1 MHLWR
6 HGVCLSGMLAIGLG
20 MAAPLRAQEGNPP
33 IVSSDLTDVRNLF
46 GHEDEI
52 KLGDMEGREGR
63 PVRPQLHA
71 LPEGTPVE
79 VFPDRIVYDSRTG
92 IATAIGN
99 VRLTYGPY
107 VLNASRVV
115 YDPRRD
121 RLEANGNVV
130 FREPGGNVLLA
141 DSIELQNRLR
151 EGFARHLQLLLTNN
165 ATLTAEYA
173 TRREGNITIYDR
185 TAYTACQTCTTRDG
199 KPVWQIKAAQSIHDQ
214 NKRTITHKEAAF
226 ELFGLTIG
234 PLPFDISMADPT
246 LERKSGFLTP
256 RVVTSDDVGFG
267 VEIPYFWALAP
278 NYDVTFLPV
287 LTTKQGP
294 LGRAQWRHRL
304 ANGEYYIDGAGIY
317 QLDTDIPSPGD
328 RHFRGFIRSAGRF
341 ELNKNWHWGWDG
353 TITTDQTFMRRYDID
368 DRTDLVSQIYM
379 EGLDDR
385 NYFRATTYNFQ
396 GLLKTDKKRY
406 TPYLVPQILQD
417 YTLDTPVL
425 GGQLGITNNFYSL
438 HRKDPTIPFPMVEQ
452 AEDATRLVSEVEWK
466 RRMVSDFGFVT
477 TPFTVMR
484 ADVFRVRDLP
494 VYEAAAGRFP
504 SDLIEDETTAR
515 LLPTAGLDLR
525 MPFVRS
531 DGWAQHVFTP
541 IAQIITAPN
550 ETDLD
555 DISNED
561 AITLNLD
568 QTNLFLSDRFTGY
581 DRFEGGTRANLGFN
595 YSLLFPNGG
604 FVKATLGQSF
614 HLAGRNS
621 FQHGSGLEGSSSDV
635 IAALQVQPNKHLT
648 GTYLARFD
656 DESLEMNAQEIGL
669 AATVDRLTAAVN
681 YSDVAAAP
689 LYGRPDDV
697 EQIWASGAM
706 RVWENWRL
714 FGGFRYDL
722 ANDRQVR
729 NVIGIGWDC
738 DCMSVSLAYAED
750 FTRDRDVD
758 QERSIILSVSFRT
771 LGAVRGSIGID

>member
-1 MHLWR
+1 MSSIGHAQVV
-6 HGVCLSGMLAIGLG
+6 GESSVLSSDATDVSLNGQVVG
-20 MAAPLRAQEGNPP
+20 EPP
-33 IVSSDLTDVRNLF
+33 ILSNDVTDVRNLF
-46 GHEDEI
+46 GRENQI
-52 KLGDMEGREGR
+52 FLGTMSRRVGR

-79 VFPDRIVYDSRTG
+79 VFPDRILYDSRTG
-92 IATAIGN
+92 IATALGN
-99 VRLTYGPY
+99 VRLVYGPY

-130 FREPGGNVLLA
+130 FREPGGNVLIA
-141 DSIELQNRLR
+141 DTIELRNRLR
-151 EGFARHLQLLLTNN
+151 EGFARYLKLLLTNN
-165 ATLTAEYA
+165 ATITAEYA
-173 TRREGNITIYDR
+173 TRREGNITIYER
-185 TAYTACQTCTTRDG
+185 TTYTACQTCVMRDG
-199 KPVWQIKAAQSIHDQ
+199 KPVWQIKAAESIHDQ
-214 NKRTITHKEAAF
+214 EERTITHKGASF
-226 ELFGLTIG
+226 ELFGFEIG

-246 LERKSGFLTP
+246 LDRKSGFLTP
-256 RVVTSDDVGFG
+256 RFVSSSDVGIG
-267 VEIPYFWALAP
+267 IEIPYYWALAP

-294 LGRAQWRHRL
+294 LARAQWRHRL

-341 ELNKNWHWGWDG
+341 QLNRNWHWGWDG
-353 TITTDQTFMRRYDID
+353 TAVSDQTFMRRYDID
-368 DRTDLVSQIYM
+368 NRTDLISQIYI

-385 NYFRATTYNFQ
+385 NFFRATTYNFQ
-396 GLLKTDKKRY
+396 GLLKTDKKRF
-406 TPYLVPQILQD
+406 TPYLVPQILHD
-417 YTLDTPVL
+417 YTFDRPVF
-425 GGQLGITNNFYSL
+425 GGQLSLDNNFYSL
-438 HRKDPTIPFPMVEQ
+438 HRKDPTIPFPTVDQ
-452 AEDATRLVSEVEWK
+452 AEDATRLVSELEWK
-466 RRMVSDFGFVT
+466 RRMVSNFGLVT
-477 TPFTVMR
+477 TPFATMR

-494 VYEAAAGRFP
+494 SPAVP
-504 SDLIEDETTAR
+504 SGLIKDDTTAR

-525 MPFVRS
+525 MPFVRT
-531 DGWAQHVFTP
+531 DRWVQHVFTP

-550 ETDLD
+550 ETDVD
-555 DISNED
+555 EISNED

-568 QTNLFLSDRFTGY
+568 QTNIFLSDRFTGY
-581 DRFEGGTRANLGFN
+581 DRFEGGTRANVGFT
-595 YSLLFPNGG
+595 YSLLFPTGG

-635 IAALQVQPNKHLT
+635 IAALQVQPNQYLT

-656 DESLEMNAQEIGL
+656 DESMELNAQEIGI
-669 AATVDRLTAAVN
+669 AATIDRLTAAVN

-689 LYGRPDDV
+689 IYGRPDDV
-697 EQIWASGAM
+697 EQIWTAGSL
-706 RVWENWRL
+706 RLWENWRI

-722 ANDRQVR
+722 AVDRQIR

-771 LGAVRGSIGID
+771 LGAARASFGVD